1 MMVIR
6 VFLNAR
12 KFKGRAHN
20 EIYVVST
27 CEGPPQKKV
36 SDFYLNLCPFG
47 PHLCDWLIL

>member
-6 VFLNAR
+6 VFLNAQ

-27 CEGPPQKKV
+27 CEGPPPPKKQGQKLV
-36 SDFYLNLCPFG
+36 LSDALAMQSQGL
-47 PHLCDWLIL
+47 